1 MLRECER
8 VLRRGRRLA
17 GYVIH
22 IVPGGTKA
30 QAGRAAELGSS
41 EITATASFETL
52 TQAVGLTV
60 VYSKDVTAAFH
71 ATCAALAN
79 ARSTLEDELRLE
91 EGDEF
96 LERNDEKSMRCC
108 RDSVRAFCTGLSWW
122 LKNSV

>member
-22 IVPGGTKA
+22 IAPGVTKA
-30 QAGRAAELGSS
+30 QAGRAAELGPS
-41 EITATASFETL
+41 EVTATASFETL
-52 TQAVGLTV
+52 TQSAGLTV
-60 VYSKDVTAAFH
+60 VFSKDVTAAFH

-91 EGDEF
+91 EGDVFFEE
-96 LERNDEKSMRCC
+96 ERRKKHAMLQ
-108 RDSVRAFCTGLSWW
+108 GLHEGILRRSFVVA
-122 LKNSV
+122 KK